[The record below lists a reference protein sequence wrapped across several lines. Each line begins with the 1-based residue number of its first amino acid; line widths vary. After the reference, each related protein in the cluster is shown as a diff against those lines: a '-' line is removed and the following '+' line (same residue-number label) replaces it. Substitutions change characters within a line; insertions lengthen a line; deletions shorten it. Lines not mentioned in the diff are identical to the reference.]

1 MIELTF
7 FMEKSKTMNTIQST
21 GSYDVLEDIFSLSFA
36 PNNNHL
42 ITFEGLSIDDMKEI
56 QSLVEILI
64 EHYKE
69 VKN

>member
-1 MIELTF
+1 MDSE
-7 FMEKSKTMNTIQST
+7 IQST
-21 GSYDVLEDIFSLSFA
+21 GTYDPVEDIFSLSFS

-42 ITFEGLSIDDMKEI
+42 ITFEGLSIDDIKNI

-64 EHYKE
+64 QHYNE